1 MLKDIVEVKPLGDYR
16 LYLRFED
23 GVAGELDFAGR
34 LRFEGVFAALRDP
47 AVFAQ
52 VRIHLELGTI
62 AWPNGADL
70 DPDVLYAELSGTAIA
85 GGEGPTASAP
95 R

>member
-1 MLKDIVEVKPLGDYR
+1 MLKDLVAVKALGGYR

-34 LRFEGVFAALRDP
+34 LRFEGVFAPLRDP

-52 VRIHLELGTI
+52 VRIHPVLHTVV
-62 AWPNGADL
+62 WPNGADL
-70 DPDVLYAELSGTAIA
+70 DADVLYAELSGTPITMPPATRRT
-85 GGEGPTASAP
+85 P
-95 R
+95 

>member
-23 GVAGELDFAGR
+23 GVAGEVDFAGR
-34 LRFEGVFAALRDP
+34 LRFDGVFAPLRDP

-52 VRIHLELGTI
+52 VRIHAELGTV

-85 GGEGPTASAP
+85 VPPAPT
-95 R
+95 RRTR